1 MSGEAVGLGSCN
13 CVYTLAAVQVFW
25 WCLRMLYALV
35 TNMELWARKLA
46 EVGGKALGR
55 EGKDGWESS
64 PCSAEV
70 QEQ

>member
-1 MSGEAVGLGSCN
+1 MQL
-13 CVYTLAAVQVFW
+13 CVYSCSCAGFLVVFE
-25 WCLRMLYALV
+25 YALV